1 MSMEIRLEKKPKSS
15 PRIIN
20 GFPGFGLIG
29 TITTEF
35 LIEHLG
41 AEKIG
46 YFYYDELPATVAIHN
61 EKLVDPMGIFYH
73 KKSNLVILH
82 TILNAQG
89 MEWKLGDNINQM
101 ADELKATEIIS
112 LEGVSSPSVM
122 QSEKVFFYTNDDET
136 KDKLLKIG
144 LIPLKESIIV
154 GVSGA
159 LMLRSK
165 VPLTC
170 MFAETKTNMPD
181 SKAASNIIKALD
193 DYLGLNV
200 DYKPLL
206 KQAEQ
211 FEEKFKS
218 ILKQSSQVAREADKK
233 KMSYLG

>member
-1 MSMEIRLEKKPKSS
+1 MEIKLNKKPIK
-15 PRIIN
+15 PKIIE

-35 LIEHLG
+35 LIEHLK

-46 YFYYDELPATVAIHN
+46 SFYYNELPATVAIHN
-61 EKLVDPMGIFYH
+61 EKLVDPMGIFYD
-73 KKSNLVILH
+73 KKYNIIILH
-82 TILNAQG
+82 TILNSTG
-89 MEWKLGDNINQM
+89 FEWDLSKEISKM
-101 ADELKATEIIS
+101 AKDLQATEIIS
-112 LEGVSSPSVM
+112 LEGVSSPSVTE
-122 QSEKVFFYTNDDET
+122 SKKVFFYTSDNKRKE
-136 KDKLLKIG
+136 KLKG
-144 LIPLKESIIV
+144 FGFIPLKESIIV

-165 VPLTC
+165 TPLTC
-170 MFAETKTNMPD
+170 FFAETKTDMPD

-193 DYLGLNV
+193 DYLGLKV

-206 KQAEQ
+206 KQAAE

-218 ILKQSSQVAREADKK
+218 ILKQSSIATSDAEKK

>member
-1 MSMEIRLEKKPKSS
+1 MEIKLTKKPLKAK
-15 PRIIN
+15 IID

-35 LIEHLG
+35 LIEHLK

-46 YFYYDELPATVAIHN
+46 SFYYDELPATVAIHN
-61 EKLVDPMGIFYH
+61 EKLVDPMGIFYD
-73 KKSNLVILH
+73 KKYNLVILH
-82 TILNAQG
+82 TILNSTG
-89 MEWKLGDNINQM
+89 MEWKL
-101 ADELKATEIIS
+101 ADSIMSMSKTLQATEIIS
-112 LEGVSSPSVM
+112 LEGVSSPQVTESK
-122 QSEKVFFYTNDDET
+122 KVFFFTN
-136 KDKLLKIG
+136 KDKKKETLQKQG

-165 VPLTC
+165 IPLTC
-170 MFAETKTNMPD
+170 FFAETKSNMPD

-193 DYLGLNV
+193 NYLGLKV

-211 FEEKFKS
+211 FEEKFKT
-218 ILKQSSQVAREADKK
+218 ILKQSSLTAKEADQKK
-233 KMSYLG
+233 LSYLG